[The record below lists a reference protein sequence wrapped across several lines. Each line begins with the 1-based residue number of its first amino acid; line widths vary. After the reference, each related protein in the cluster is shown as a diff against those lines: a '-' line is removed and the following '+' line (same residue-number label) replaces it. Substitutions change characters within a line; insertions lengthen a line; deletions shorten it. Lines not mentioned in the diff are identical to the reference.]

1 MSTSQQYYESSN
13 RHGEYQYVTM
23 KDIVNNFML
32 MYVGD
37 DKIINDVP
45 RYQVVHHAKRAIQ
58 DLSYDALKET
68 NKIEIELGSDLRII
82 MPEDYVQLVRLSYI
96 DDYGR
101 LHPLTQNTHNSL
113 PTAYLQDD
121 NADYTFA
128 NDGSLQE
135 GSSIAETRMAEKAQR
150 QSDIEGLDDE
160 SRGGRYGMDTAT
172 SNKNGNFLIDKKRG
186 FIKFSSHLSD
196 GDIIVLEYVS
206 DGLFGSD
213 DSEIKVNKL
222 AEEYLYAYLQANI
235 LETKFGV
242 QEYIVR
248 RTQKS
253 ASSKLRNAKIRLMN
267 INMDDLV
274 QRLKGKNKWIK

>member
-1 MSTSQQYYESSN
+1 MSTSKEYYDSFS

-23 KDIVNNFML
+23 KDIVNNFM
-32 MYVGD
+32 MMNVGD

-58 DLSYDALKET
+58 ELSYDALKET
-68 NKIEIELGSDLRII
+68 NKLEIELGSNLRIT
-82 MPEDYVQLVRLSYI
+82 MPEDYVQLVRVSYI

-113 PTAYLQDD
+113 PKAYLQDD
-121 NADYTFA
+121 SADFTFA
-128 NDGSLQE
+128 DDGSLQE
-135 GSSIAETRMAEKAQR
+135 ASSVAENRMAKKSEK
-150 QSDIEGLDDE
+150 QSEIESLEDE
-160 SRGGRYGMDTAT
+160 HRGGRYGMDTAT
-172 SNKNGNFLIDKKRG
+172 ANKNGTFLVDKKRG
-186 FIKFSSHLSD
+186 HIKFSSHLSD
-196 GDIIVLEYVS
+196 GDIIVLEYIS

-213 DSEIKVNKL
+213 DSEIKINKL
-222 AEEYLYAYLQANI
+222 AEEYVYAYLQANI

-248 RTQKS
+248 RTQKAAS
-253 ASSKLRNAKIRLMN
+253 AKLRNAKIRLMN